1 MKEIK
6 TADGT
11 RAKVQC
17 YSFLLQLFAENRVC
31 WLNDWTAFVSAAYF
45 LLPRALSLSRLH
57 FILHSAVVE
66 IICEF
71 SGFYSVASDHVIP
84 PVFSPLYLPA
94 LLAQRGTLS
103 SSCPSF
109 CRSSNKHMCAI
120 GQRPH
125 PSFVFFPR
133 WNFCG
138 DKLQKGN
145 KQIAAAWSRGQK
157 T

>member
-1 MKEIK
+1 M
-6 TADGT
+6 A
-11 RAKVQC
+11 RAQKLNVIRSC
-17 YSFLLQLFAENRVC
+17 CSCLRKIGFVDWLDSVC
-31 WLNDWTAFVSAAYF
+31 KCSIYF

-120 GQRPH
+120 DQRPH

-133 WNFCG
+133 RNFCG
-138 DKLQKGN
+138 DKLQKVN

-157 T
+157 TYM